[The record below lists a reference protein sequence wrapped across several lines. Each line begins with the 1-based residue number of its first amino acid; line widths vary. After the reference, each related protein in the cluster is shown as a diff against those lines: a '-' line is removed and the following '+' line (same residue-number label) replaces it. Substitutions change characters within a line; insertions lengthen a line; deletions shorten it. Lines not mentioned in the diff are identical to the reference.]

1 MKNQVRTYKKIVKS
15 YLKEVKSALFCS
27 PSMKQAFLSTVRQ
40 RIEELFPDSS
50 TLSMESLRR
59 EIGTPEEIASGL
71 ESRPDIEQLKEIAK
85 RYKRVKIL
93 CITFFALVVL
103 CISAFIAV
111 IIWDQGYI
119 VKTVIQ

>member
-1 MKNQVRTYKKIVKS
+1 
-15 YLKEVKSALFCS
+15 
-27 PSMKQAFLSTVRQ
+27 MKQAFLSTVRQ

-71 ESRPDIEQLKEIAK
+71 ESRPDIEQLKEMAK

-93 CITFFALVVL
+93 CIIFFVLAVL
-103 CISAFIAV
+103 CISAFIAIV
-111 IIWDQGYI
+111 ILNQGYAMKI
-119 VKTVIQ
+119 FVK